1 MSKKVS
7 FCMCNEGYEKLME
20 KVKEFHGDFVITENK
35 CIGVCNL
42 CGYKYIVRVDGKL
55 IESEDIEEAYDL
67 VRAEI
72 VS

>member
-1 MSKKVS
+1 MSKKIS

-20 KVKEFHGDFVITENK
+20 KVKEIPGDHVVTENK

-55 IESEDIEEAYDL
+55 IESEEIDEAFNLIEQAL
-67 VRAEI
+67 NN
-72 VS
+72 

>member
-20 KVKEFHGDFVITENK
+20 KVKEISGNHIVTENK

-55 IESEDIEEAYDL
+55 IESEDLMKAYNL
-67 VRAEI
+67 IKKALEN
-72 VS
+72 